1 MSDRN
6 SASSRTTLSVTERKP
21 AVRKARPDRNNPDR
35 IDRFRPLT
43 FSSAASKTDLDV
55 QHVCVFPEG
64 NSIVMSLMTN
74 RGTATFC
81 MQPITAKEVG
91 DGLSWLAR
99 EEQKAT

>member
-1 MSDRN
+1 MSDPN
-6 SASSRTTLSVTERKP
+6 SANSRTTLSVTERKP
-21 AVRKARPDRNNPDR
+21 AVRKARRDRNNPDR

-43 FSSAASKTDLDV
+43 FSSSNSDLDV
-55 QHVCVFPEG
+55 EHVCVFPEG

-91 DGLSWLAR
+91 DGLSWLAG
-99 EEQKAT
+99 EEEKAT